1 MKNTVLITGTNS
13 GIGKS
18 LANEFG
24 LLGWDVICSDSHTS
38 TYNRNDSRLKDVS
51 TVIDCGAINHQFWV
65 KEDPDGNQWMAVM
78 ENNCRK
84 LFELYNDTIESL
96 RKHEGIFL
104 TFSSD
109 TARYAMSCS
118 AAYCSSKAATTSIM
132 KVMAREEDRLSE
144 HGKLP
149 FASFITISPATV
161 PETNMVQSLMREY
174 MIKRNVDD
182 FEKAKVDFLSRHHN
196 GTGIPLDGITDFV
209 IHLLVENR
217 KFTRSISGSDLQVG
231 ELL

>member
-1 MKNTVLITGTNS
+1 MNKVVLITGSNS
-13 GIGKS
+13 GIGFE
-18 LANEFG
+18 LAKKFEAS
-24 LLGWDVICSDSHTS
+24 GWSVIRSDS
-38 TYNRNDSRLKDVS
+38 RNNLYDSNDLRLKDVS
-51 TVIDCGAINHQFWV
+51 TVIDCGAINHQFWI
-65 KEDPDGNQWMAVM
+65 KDDPDGSDWMKVI

-84 LFELYNDTIESL
+84 LFSIYHDTIDAL
-96 RKHEGIFL
+96 RKNEGIFL
-104 TFSSD
+104 TISSD

-118 AAYCSSKAATTSIM
+118 SAYCSSKAATTSIM
-132 KVMAREEDRLSE
+132 KVMAREEDRLSN

-149 FASFITISPATV
+149 FVSFITVSPATV
-161 PETNMVQSLMREY
+161 PETSMVQNLMREY

-196 GTGIPLDGITDFV
+196 GTGIPLDGIVNF
-209 IHLLVENR
+209 ICHLLVDNR